1 MVYMRVTLPLLRIQP
16 ARAPILRYGVAV
28 LSTTLALIPVLLLP
42 NIAESRLAVFAVAVM
57 VSAWYG
63 GWKPGLVATSFALT
77 VSAYFSF
84 SGEHTPAQYRSTMI
98 RLTLFVVLAML
109 ICWFNAALRAAQESL
124 RRSEINFRSLV
135 TNAPY
140 GICRCDSAG
149 QLLDAN
155 PALLAMLG
163 YPSAKELVG
172 QHLGGLYADT
182 QHWFEL
188 ADFLR
193 SAAPFTGLIAEWKR
207 KDGSGTVVRVS
218 GRAVSNGDRGKTFEL
233 FAEDVTERRAL
244 EQQLR
249 QSQKME
255 AVGRL
260 AGGIAHDF
268 NNLLMVIS
276 GYSEFLLDRLGPDPA
291 LRGPAQ
297 EIASASGS
305 ATTLTRQ
312 LLAFSRKQMLA
323 PKILDLN
330 GVVTENL
337 KMLTRVIGEDID
349 LVMVPAPG
357 LGTVRAD
364 AGQIEQVIMN
374 LAVNA
379 RDAMPSGGK
388 LTIETSNVSLD
399 EEYARFHAPLRP
411 GNYVLLSISDTG
423 AGMDSETQSHIFE
436 PFFTTK
442 GPKGTGLGL
451 STVYGIVK
459 QSGGYIW
466 VYSEP
471 GKGST
476 FKIYLPRVAETV
488 ESPAQVIVPAESAA
502 TEPGTETI
510 LLVEDEA
517 NLRYLARQYLEK
529 QGYRVIEAAD
539 GAVAMQIAVAHDKM
553 IHLLLTDV
561 IMPGMNGRELA
572 QRISEIRPNVK
583 VLYMS
588 GYTENVIGRNGTLDA
603 GVTLLQKPFTLRD
616 LKSKVREVL
625 DTNPISPE
633 VVMSVHTAHAKA
645 SHPQLPLSR
654 AQRFQLHL
662 PLKYRRLDEEK
673 WHDGETRNI
682 SRSGLLFQAEDLLQP
697 NVILEIN
704 LVLPAEI
711 AGLSAYRSGLPGRSC
726 ANGKRQ
732 TARKCR
738 PPWPQKFFSITS
750 STDRSC
756 RGLKSSCEHPV
767 PSKTGFLGT
776 RYWVLATR
784 CQLFPQRIHFLSHRV
799 LQLFDPF
806 AGHG

>member
-28 LSTTLALIPVLLLP
+28 FSTTLALIPVLLLP

-98 RLTLFVVLAML
+98 RLTLFVVLAAL
-109 ICWFNAALRAAQESL
+109 ICWFNAALRASQEGL

-149 QLLDAN
+149 QLLDTN
-155 PALLAMLG
+155 PALRAMLG
-163 YPSAKELVG
+163 YSSPKELAG
-172 QHLGGLYADT
+172 THLGTLYADT

-188 ADFLR
+188 ADYLR
-193 SAAPFTGLIAEWKR
+193 TAAAFNGLIAEWKR
-207 KDGSGTVVRVS
+207 KDGVSTVVRVS
-218 GRAVSNGDRGKTFEL
+218 GRAVSDPSKGRTFEL

-276 GYSEFLLDRLGPDPA
+276 GYSEFLLERLGTEPA

-297 EIASASGS
+297 EIASAAGR

-330 GVVTENL
+330 SVVTENL

-349 LVMVPAPG
+349 LVMVPTDG

-379 RDAMPSGGK
+379 RDAMPAGGK

-399 EEYARFHAPLRP
+399 EEYARFHAPLKP
-411 GNYVLLSISDTG
+411 GNYVMLAISDTG

-466 VYSEP
+466 VYSESC
-471 GKGST
+471 KGTT
-476 FKIYLPRVAETV
+476 FKIYLPRVPERA
-488 ESPAQVIVPAESAA
+488 ESPAVVSTAESVA

-517 NLRYLARQYLEK
+517 NLRYLARQFLEK

-539 GAVAMQIAVAHDKM
+539 GAVAMQIAVAHEGT

-561 IMPGMNGRELA
+561 IMPGMHGRELA
-572 QRISEIRPNVK
+572 QRICEIRPNVK

-603 GVTLLQKPFTLRD
+603 GVRLLQKPFTRRD

-625 DTNPISPE
+625 DSTPFPRE
-633 VVMSVHTAHAKA
+633 AAVPVKVAHP
-645 SHPQLPLSR
+645 SMPQPLPLSR
-654 AQRFQLHL
+654 A
-662 PLKYRRLDEEK
+662 
-673 WHDGETRNI
+673 
-682 SRSGLLFQAEDLLQP
+682 
-697 NVILEIN
+697 
-704 LVLPAEI
+704 
-711 AGLSAYRSGLPGRSC
+711 
-726 ANGKRQ
+726 
-732 TARKCR
+732 
-738 PPWPQKFFSITS
+738 
-750 STDRSC
+750 
-756 RGLKSSCEHPV
+756 
-767 PSKTGFLGT
+767 
-776 RYWVLATR
+776 
-784 CQLFPQRIHFLSHRV
+784 
-799 LQLFDPF
+799 
-806 AGHG
+806 

>member
-1 MVYMRVTLPLLRIQP
+1 MRVTLPLLRIQP
-16 ARAPILRYGVAV
+16 ARASVLRYGVAV
-28 LSTTLALIPVLLLP
+28 LSTTLALIPALLLP
-42 NIAESRLAVFAVAVM
+42 NITESRLAVFAVAVM

-84 SGEHTPAQYRSTMI
+84 SGEHTPAQFRSTMI
-98 RLTLFVVLAML
+98 RLTLFVVLAAL
-109 ICWFNAALRAAQESL
+109 ICWLNAALRTTQEGL
-124 RRSEINFRSLV
+124 RRSELNFRSLV

-140 GICRCDSAG
+140 GICRCDSSG
-149 QLLDAN
+149 KLLNVN

-163 YPSAKELVG
+163 YSSAREIVG
-172 QHLGGLYADT
+172 THLGALYEDA

-188 ADFLR
+188 ADHLR
-193 SAAPFTGLIAEWKR
+193 AGAPFNRLIVEWKR
-207 KDGSGTVVRVS
+207 KDATATVLRVS
-218 GRAVSNGDRGKTFEL
+218 GRAVSDAGKERTFEL
-233 FAEDVTERRAL
+233 FAEDVTERHTL
-244 EQQLR
+244 EQQLQ

-276 GYSEFLLDRLGPDPA
+276 GYSEFLLDRLGPEPE
-291 LRGPAQ
+291 LRAPAQ
-297 EIASASGS
+297 EIASAAGRAS
-305 ATTLTRQ
+305 ALTRQ

-337 KMLTRVIGEDID
+337 KMLTRMIGEDIE
-349 LVMVPAPG
+349 LVMVPAAG
-357 LGTVRAD
+357 LGAVRAD

-379 RDAMPSGGK
+379 RDAMPGGGK
-388 LTIETSNVSLD
+388 LTIEISNVSVD
-399 EEYARFHAPLRP
+399 EERARVQAPLKP
-411 GNYVLLSISDTG
+411 GNYVMLAISDTG
-423 AGMDSETQSHIFE
+423 AGMDAETQSHIFE

-466 VYSEP
+466 VNSET
-471 GKGST
+471 GKGTT
-476 FKIYLPRVAETV
+476 FKIYLPRVAEAA
-488 ESPAQVIVPAESAA
+488 ESPAEVVAASKSVA

-510 LLVEDEA
+510 LVVEDEA
-517 NLRYLARQYLEK
+517 NLRYLARQFLEK

-539 GAVAMQIAVAHDKM
+539 GAVALQIAVAHEGI

-572 QRISEIRPNVK
+572 QRISEIRPNTK

-603 GVTLLQKPFTLRD
+603 GIRLLQKPFTLRD
-616 LKSKVREVL
+616 LNARVREVL
-625 DTNPISPE
+625 ASNPFPRE
-633 VVMSVHTAHAKA
+633 VAMPARTAYAVA
-645 SHPQLPLSR
+645 AQQLPLSR
-654 AQRFQLHL
+654 AQRFQLQL

-673 WHDGETRNI
+673 WHDGKTRNI

-697 NVILEIN
+697 NVVLEIN

-711 AGLSAYRSGLPGRSC
+711 AGLSP
-726 ANGKRQ
+726 
-732 TARKCR
+732 TEVV
-738 PPWPQKFFSITS
+738 
-750 STDRSC
+750 C
-756 RGLKSSCEHPV
+756 RGEVVRTVTAAGEEMP
-767 PSKTGFLGT
+767 PA
-776 RYWVLATR
+776 LAAKILQYR
-784 CQLFPQRIHFLSHRV
+784 FQHGPQLPR
-799 LQLFDPF
+799 
-806 AGHG
+806 A

>member
-1 MVYMRVTLPLLRIQP
+1 MGHMRVTLPLLRIP
-16 ARAPILRYGVAV
+16 PTRATILRYGVAV
-28 LSTTLALIPVLLLP
+28 LSTTLALIPTLLLP
-42 NIAESRLAVFAVAVM
+42 DVAESRLALFGVAVM

-63 GWKPGLVATSFALT
+63 GWKPGLAATAFALT
-77 VSAYFSF
+77 VSAYFSLA
-84 SGEHTPAQYRSTMI
+84 GEHTPAQYHLAI
-98 RLTLFVVLAML
+98 ARLSLFFFVALL
-109 ICWFNAALRAAQESL
+109 ICWFNAALRAAQEGL
-124 RRSEINFRSLV
+124 RRSEMNFRSLV

-149 QLLDAN
+149 QLLDVN

-163 YPSAKELVG
+163 YSSSSELAG
-172 QHLGGLYADT
+172 KHLGGLYADT
-182 QHWFEL
+182 QQWFEL
-188 ADFLR
+188 ADHLR
-193 SAAPFTGLIAEWKR
+193 SAAPFNGLIVEWKR
-207 KDGSGTVVRVS
+207 KDDTATVVRVS
-218 GRAVSNGDRGKTFEL
+218 GRAVSDGDKGRTFEL

-244 EQQLR
+244 EHQLQ

-276 GYSEFLLDRLGPDPA
+276 GYSEFLLDRLGPEPA

-297 EIASASGS
+297 EIASAAVR
-305 ATTLTRQ
+305 ATSLTRQ

-323 PKILDLN
+323 PKLLDLN

-349 LVMVPAPG
+349 LVMVPAAG

-364 AGQIEQVIMN
+364 AGQVEQVIMN

-411 GNYVLLSISDTG
+411 GNYVMLAISDTG

-471 GKGST
+471 GKGTT
-476 FKIYLPRVAETV
+476 FKIYLPRVAETI
-488 ESPAQVIVPAESAA
+488 ESPAQVAAPTESVA

-517 NLRYLARQYLEK
+517 NLRYLARQFLEK

-539 GAVAMQIAVAHDKM
+539 GAVAMQIAVAHEGVL
-553 IHLLLTDV
+553 HLLLTDV

-603 GVTLLQKPFTLRD
+603 GVRLLQKPFTLRD

-625 DTNPISPE
+625 DSTPFPPE
-633 VVMSVHTAHAKA
+633 VAMSVHTAHAKA
-645 SHPQLPLSR
+645 AQQLPLSR

-662 PLKYRRLDEEK
+662 PLKYRRLDEQK
-673 WHDGETRNI
+673 WHDGETRDI

-697 NVILEIN
+697 NVLLEIN

-711 AGLSAYRSGLPGRSC
+711 AGLSP
-726 ANGKRQ
+726 
-732 TARKCR
+732 TEVV
-738 PPWPQKFFSITS
+738 
-750 STDRSC
+750 C
-756 RGLKSSCEHPV
+756 RGEVVRAVKSNGEKMP
-767 PSKTGFLGT
+767 PA
-776 RYWVLATR
+776 LAAKILQYHFQHGS
-784 CQLFPQRIHFLSHRV
+784 QLPR
-799 LQLFDPF
+799 
-806 AGHG
+806 A

>member
-1 MVYMRVTLPLLRIQP
+1 
-16 ARAPILRYGVAV
+16 
-28 LSTTLALIPVLLLP
+28 LIPALLLP

-63 GWKPGLVATSFALT
+63 GWKPGLAATSFALT

-84 SGEHTPAQYRSTMI
+84 TGEQTPAQFRSTMM
-98 RLTLFVVLAML
+98 RLALFVILAAL
-109 ICWFNAALRAAQESL
+109 ICWLNAALRSAQEEL

-135 TNAPY
+135 THAPY

-149 QLLDAN
+149 KLLDAN

-163 YPSAKELVG
+163 YSSAREVAG
-172 QHLGGLYADT
+172 IHLGALYEDT
-182 QHWFEL
+182 QQWFDL
-188 ADFLR
+188 ADRLR
-193 SAAPFTGLIAEWKR
+193 ATAPFHGLIVEWKR
-207 KDGSGTVVRVS
+207 KDGTGAVVRLS
-218 GRAVSNGDRGKTFEL
+218 GRAVSNGGRTTTFEL

-276 GYSEFLLDRLGPDPA
+276 GYAEFLLDRLGPEPA
-291 LRGPAQ
+291 LRAPAQ
-297 EIASASGS
+297 EIAAAAGRASS
-305 ATTLTRQ
+305 LTRQ
-312 LLAFSRKQMLA
+312 LLAFSRRQMLA

-330 GVVTENL
+330 SVVAENF

-349 LVMVPAPG
+349 LVMIPAAG
-357 LGTVRAD
+357 LGVVRAD
-364 AGQIEQVIMN
+364 SGQVEQVIMN

-399 EEYARFHAPLRP
+399 EEYARFHPPLQQ
-411 GNYVLLSISDTG
+411 GNYVLLAISDTG
-423 AGMDSETQSHIFE
+423 AGMDSETQSRIFE

-442 GPKGTGLGL
+442 GVKGTGLGL

-471 GKGST
+471 GRGTT
-476 FKIYLPRVAETV
+476 FKIYLPRVAESAV
-488 ESPAQVIVPAESAA
+488 SAGQVAAPAESSAI
-502 TEPGTETI
+502 EPGTETI
-510 LLVEDEA
+510 LLVEDES
-517 NLRYLARQYLEK
+517 NLRYLVRQFLEK
-529 QGYRVIEAAD
+529 QGYRVLEAAD
-539 GAVAMQIAVAHDKM
+539 GAVAMQIAVVQETV

-572 QRISEIRPNVK
+572 HRILEIRPNVK

-603 GVTLLQKPFTLRD
+603 GIRLLQKPFTLRD
-616 LKSKVREVL
+616 LKSRVREVL
-625 DTNPISPE
+625 DSTSPAAE
-633 VVMSVHTAHAKA
+633 AAVHTKPVPAET
-645 SHPQLPLSR
+645 PELQQLPLSR

-682 SRSGLLFQAEDLLQP
+682 SRSGLLFQAEDFLQP
-697 NVILEIN
+697 NVVLEIN
-704 LVLPAEI
+704 LVLPSEI
-711 AGLSAYRSGLPGRSC
+711 AGLSP
-726 ANGKRQ
+726 
-732 TARKCR
+732 TEVV
-738 PPWPQKFFSITS
+738 
-750 STDRSC
+750 C
-756 RGLKSSCEHPV
+756 RGEIVRSVEPAGEEM
-767 PSKTGFLGT
+767 PPA
-776 RYWVLATR
+776 LAAKILQYR
-784 CQLFPQRIHFLSHRV
+784 FQHGSQLPR
-799 LQLFDPF
+799 
-806 AGHG
+806 A

>member
-1 MVYMRVTLPLLRIQP
+1 MRVSLPLLSIQP

-28 LSTTLALIPVLLLP
+28 LSTTLALIPALLLP
-42 NIAESRLAVFAVAVM
+42 NITESRLAVFAVAVM

-84 SGEHTPAQYRSTMI
+84 SSEQTPAQFRSTMI
-98 RLTLFVVLAML
+98 RLSLFVVLAAL
-109 ICWFNAALRAAQESL
+109 ICWLNAALRAAQESL
-124 RRSEINFRSLV
+124 RRSEMNFRSLV

-155 PALLAMLG
+155 PALLTMLG
-163 YPSAKELVG
+163 YSSTSELVG
-172 QHLGGLYADT
+172 KHLGGLYSDT
-182 QHWFEL
+182 HRWFEL
-188 ADFLR
+188 ADYLR
-193 SAAPFTGLIAEWKR
+193 SAAPFNGLIAEWKR
-207 KDGSGTVVRVS
+207 KDGITILVRVS
-218 GRAVSNGDRGKTFEL
+218 GRAVCNDERKTAFEL

-244 EQQLR
+244 EQQLQ

-255 AVGRL
+255 AIGRL

-297 EIASASGS
+297 EIAGASQRAS
-305 ATTLTRQ
+305 SLTRQ

-349 LVMVPAPG
+349 LVMVPAPS
-357 LGTVRAD
+357 LGAVRAD
-364 AGQIEQVIMN
+364 AGQIDQVIMN

-411 GNYVLLSISDTG
+411 GDYVMLAISDTG
-423 AGMDSETQSHIFE
+423 LGMDSETQSHIFE

-466 VYSEP
+466 VNSEP
-471 GKGST
+471 GKGTS
-476 FKIYLPRVAETV
+476 FKIYLPRIAERA
-488 ESPAQVIVPAESAA
+488 EPAQVVASNESAF

-510 LLVEDEA
+510 LLAEDEA
-517 NLRYLARQYLEK
+517 NLRYLARQFLEK
-529 QGYRVIEAAD
+529 QGYKVIEAAD
-539 GAVAMQIAVAHDKM
+539 GAVAMQIAVAHEGV

-572 QRISEIRPNVK
+572 QRISEIRPQTK

-588 GYTENVIGRNGTLDA
+588 GYTENVIGHNGTLDA
-603 GVTLLQKPFTLRD
+603 GVRLLQKPFTLRD

-625 DTNPISPE
+625 DSTPFPQDAEKPVRSAYAAAARGPE
-633 VVMSVHTAHAKA
+633 
-645 SHPQLPLSR
+645 LPLSR
-654 AQRFQLHL
+654 APRFQLHL
-662 PLKYRRLDEEK
+662 PLKYRRLDEDK
-673 WHDGETRNI
+673 WHDGETRDI
-682 SRSGLLFQAEDLLQP
+682 SRSGLLFRAEDALQP
-697 NVILEIN
+697 NIQLEIN
-704 LVLPAEI
+704 LVLPSEI
-711 AGLSAYRSGLPGRSC
+711 AGLSP
-726 ANGKRQ
+726 
-732 TARKCR
+732 TEV
-738 PPWPQKFFSITS
+738 I
-750 STDRSC
+750 C
-756 RGLKSSCEHPV
+756 RGEIVRTIEH
-767 PSKTGFLGT
+767 LGEEMSPA
-776 RYWVLATR
+776 LAAKILQYHFQHGS
-784 CQLFPQRIHFLSHRV
+784 QLPR
-799 LQLFDPF
+799 
-806 AGHG
+806 A

>member
-1 MVYMRVTLPLLRIQP
+1 MRVTLPLLGIPP

-28 LSTTLALIPVLLLP
+28 LSTALALIPTILL
-42 NIAESRLAVFAVAVM
+42 ADVSESRLALFGVAVM

-63 GWKPGLVATSFALT
+63 GWKPGVVATAFALT
-77 VSAYFSF
+77 VSAYFTLV
-84 SGEHTPAQYRSTMI
+84 GEHSPDQLRTAI
-98 RLTLFVVLAML
+98 LRLSLFFFVAML
-109 ICWFNAALRAAQESL
+109 ICWLNAALRAAQENL
-124 RRSEINFRSLV
+124 RRSEANFRSLV

-140 GICRCDSAG
+140 GICSCDSTG
-149 QLLDAN
+149 KILDAN
-155 PALLAMLG
+155 PAFLELLGLSS
-163 YPSAKELVG
+163 PSDVIG
-172 QHLGGLYADT
+172 QHIFSLYADSE
-182 QHWFEL
+182 QWFDL
-188 ADFLR
+188 ADYLR
-193 SAAPFTGLIAEWKR
+193 SSDPFQGLTAEWKR
-207 KDGSGTVVRVS
+207 KTGTTVVRVS
-218 GRAVSNGDRGKTFEL
+218 GRAVSNGRKDGVVFEM
-233 FAEDVTERRAL
+233 FAEDVTERRVL

-276 GYSEFLLDRLGPDPA
+276 GYSEFLLERLGGEPH

-297 EIASASGS
+297 EIASASERAS
-305 ATTLTRQ
+305 SLTRQ

-323 PKILDLN
+323 PRIVNLN
-330 GVVTENL
+330 DIATENL
-337 KMLTRVIGEDID
+337 KMLTRMIGEDID
-349 LVMVPAPG
+349 LVMTPG
-357 LGTVRAD
+357 KSLWSVRAD

-388 LTIETSNVSLD
+388 LTIETSNIALD
-399 EEYARFHAPLRP
+399 EEYARVHAPLHA
-411 GNYVLLSISDTG
+411 GDYVMVSISDTG

-466 VYSEP
+466 VYSEL
-471 GKGST
+471 GRGTT
-476 FKIYLPRVAETV
+476 FKIYLPRVPSIE
-488 ESPAQVIVPAESAA
+488 EPAVHTIAAPALFQKV
-502 TEPGTETI
+502 EPGTETI

-539 GAVAMQIAVAHDKM
+539 GAVAMQIAVAHEGI

-572 QRISEIRPNVK
+572 QRICEIRPNVK

-588 GYTENVIGRNGTLDA
+588 GYTENVIGHDGTLDA
-603 GVTLLQKPFTLRD
+603 GVRLLQKPFNLRD

-625 DTNPISPE
+625 DATPTPPE
-633 VVMSVHTAHAKA
+633 AVMSMQSAE
-645 SHPQLPLSR
+645 PQPTTRVRQAPPTR

-662 PLKYRRLDEEK
+662 PLRYRRLGEAQ
-673 WHDGETRNI
+673 WHVGKTENI
-682 SRSGLLFQAEDLLQP
+682 SRSGLLFQSDDVLQP
-697 NVILEIN
+697 NSQLEIN

-711 AGLSAYRSGLPGRSC
+711 AGLAG
-726 ANGKRQ
+726 
-732 TARKCR
+732 TEVV
-738 PPWPQKFFSITS
+738 
-750 STDRSC
+750 C
-756 RGLKSSCEHPV
+756 RGEVVRTVERQGESVSPA
-767 PSKTGFLGT
+767 
-776 RYWVLATR
+776 LAA
-784 CQLFPQRIHFLSHRV
+784 RILQYHF
-799 LQLFDPF
+799 Q
-806 AGHG
+806 HGPLPRA